1 MPVPGERPITLSE
14 DLFAKWHT
22 RREAGPQSH
31 GAQLEPA
38 GPPNERDLVSS
49 GHIDATAG
57 EGDSGMCATT
67 PRFARLAVAVLL
79 AGGIIYGLPGSVA
92 AKSPPASAPIVTAG
106 RASPILRPGP
116 AGFSAAPRAQSV
128 PAVAAADESK
138 PAEPLVW
145 TLDLYDSAAV
155 RWQDPDPTACTAAS
169 TLSMLNTVALAGLDP
184 SLVWRPTT
192 SYATQEKI
200 LAFERSHMTMNKT
213 SDGADPHGWR
223 NALNYFGWGSMKAG
237 VYVDAS
243 YKSFDA
249 AAKAVVRA
257 IATTA
262 RPVGILAEYG
272 RHAEFVTG
280 YKVRG
285 ADPSTGSSD
294 FTVIGVYLT
303 DPHEAAGHRDTW
315 VTYSRWKTGEWRIQF
330 TEFGQVDSPGRDP
343 LDHHVGRKEWLG
355 KWVIVAPVR

>member
-1 MPVPGERPITLSE
+1 
-14 DLFAKWHT
+14 
-22 RREAGPQSH
+22 
-31 GAQLEPA
+31 
-38 GPPNERDLVSS
+38 LVSS

-57 EGDSGMCATT
+57 DGDSSMWTTT
-67 PRFARLAVAVLL
+67 PRFGRLAVAVLL
-79 AGGIIYGLPGSVA
+79 AGGIICGLPGSVA
-92 AKSPPASAPIVTAG
+92 AKSPPAPTPIVTSG
-106 RASPILRPGP
+106 RTAPILRPGP
-116 AGFSAAPRAQSV
+116 AGFSPAPQA
-128 PAVAAADESK
+128 PPIAAAAAAVDESK
-138 PAEPLVW
+138 PAEPRIW

-169 TLSMLNTVALAGLDP
+169 TLSMLNTVALSGLDP

-192 SYATQEKI
+192 SYATQETI

-223 NALNYFGWGSMKAG
+223 NALNYFGWGSVNAG
-237 VYVDAS
+237 VYVDAA

-249 AAKAVVRA
+249 AAKAVVTA

-280 YKVRG
+280 YEVRG

-315 VTYSRWKTGEWRIQF
+315 VTYSRWKTGEWRIRF

-343 LDHHVGRKEWLG
+343 LDHRVARKEWLG

>member
-1 MPVPGERPITLSE
+1 M
-14 DLFAKWHT
+14 
-22 RREAGPQSH
+22 
-31 GAQLEPA
+31 
-38 GPPNERDLVSS
+38 SS

-128 PAVAAADESK
+128 PAVAPADESK

-303 DPHEAAGHRDTW
+303 DPHQAANHRDTW

-343 LDHHVGRKEWLG
+343 LDHHVARREWLG